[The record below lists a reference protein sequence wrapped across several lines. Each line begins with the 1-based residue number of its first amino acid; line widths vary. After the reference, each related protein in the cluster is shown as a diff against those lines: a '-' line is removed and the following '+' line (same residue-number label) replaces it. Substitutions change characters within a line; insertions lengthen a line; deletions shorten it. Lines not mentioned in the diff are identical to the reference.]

1 MEVASAMLLVFFIA
15 LHLHTGQAS
24 PASLKVGLKE
34 TPSMLVFGD
43 STVDP
48 GNNNKLR
55 TSAKA
60 NFSPYGMNFYGGQP
74 TGRFCDGRLATD
86 ILADKLGIAK
96 SIPAFLDKNLTLEEA
111 RSGVSFA
118 SASSG
123 YDESTATNSKVLPFS
138 KQIEYLRH
146 YKLHLRKMVGPSEAE
161 KMLNTAI
168 FIVSAGSNDLMKIA
182 IAKQSTNVSIPN
194 YKSYLIT
201 SMVKYI
207 KDMHRLGGRRFALV
221 GVPPVGCL
229 PIVRTLS
236 GADKCVDALN
246 DLADSFNSQL
256 IAQLGVLKKS
266 LGVKTAYLDVFTVMR
281 EAAKYPEKF
290 GLIESSKGCCGTG
303 MIEVGESC
311 KGQSTCKD
319 PSKYMFWDAVHPTE
333 KMYQIIINNVTMG
346 LYRDILN

>member
-1 MEVASAMLLVFFIA
+1 MKPASAMFLVLAFSIA
-15 LHLHTGQAS
+15 LQLGQAS
-24 PASLKVGLKE
+24 PSSLKLGMKE
-34 TPSMLVFGD
+34 TRSILIFGD

-60 NFSPYGMNFYGGQP
+60 NFAPYGMNFYGGQP

-96 SIPAFLDKNLTLEEA
+96 SIPAFLDKNLTLEDA
-111 RSGVSFA
+111 RTGVSFA

-146 YKLHLRKMVGPSEAE
+146 YKLHLQMMVGPSEAE

-168 FIVSAGSNDLMKIA
+168 FIVSAGSNDLMKVA
-182 IAKQSTNVSIPN
+182 IKDSINVSMPD
-194 YKSYLIT
+194 YESYLIT
-201 SMVKYI
+201 SMAKYI
-207 KDMHRLGGRRFALV
+207 KDMHRLGGRRFVLV

-229 PIVRTLS
+229 PIVRTFS
-236 GADKCVDALN
+236 GADKCVDGLN
-246 DLADSFNSQL
+246 ELAASFNSKL
-256 IAQLGVLKKS
+256 VTQLGVLKKS
-266 LGVKTAYLDVFTVMR
+266 LGVKTAYLDVFTVMS

-290 GLIESSKGCCGTG
+290 GLIESLKGCCGTG
-303 MIEVGESC
+303 MLEVGESC
-311 KGQSTCKD
+311 RGQSTCKN

-333 KMYQIIINNVTMG
+333 KMYQIIINNVTSG
-346 LYRDILN
+346 IYRDILY